1 MALTNEPIERKHD
14 RFLKGIANLPSPWGA
29 AGIVLAPD
37 PEAELVAILSASKFL
52 GKGIK
57 GHVVY
62 QYRRYFR
69 DEAAYDD
76 WIDLTFNPSKIDYR
90 ALAYDFFPHY
100 VEAFGG
106 YMATISDDE
115 FIYMDFEERRR
126 LKMDARSSIYRI
138 DPISY
143 FSDSLCK
150 RGFGLSAKQVMKRL
164 TGKVEDVRLG
174 CGGVFIV
181 LTSAALPTLEMD
193 NICWEAKAHLSR

>member
-14 RFLKGIANLPSPWGA
+14 RFLKGIANLPPPWGA
-29 AGIVLAPD
+29 ASIVPAPE
-37 PEAELVAILSASKFL
+37 PGAQLVATLPASKFL

-57 GHVVY
+57 GQVVY
-62 QYRRYFR
+62 QYRRNFR
-69 DEAAYDD
+69 GEAADDD
-76 WIDLTFNPSKIDYR
+76 WIDLTFNPSKVDYR
-90 ALAYDFFPHY
+90 ALAYDFLPHY

-106 YMATISDDE
+106 YMATISDNE
-115 FIYMDFEERRR
+115 FIYMDFEEKRR

-143 FSDSLCK
+143 FSDGLCE
-150 RGFGLSAKQVMKRL
+150 RAFGLSAKQVMERL

-181 LTSAALPTLEMD
+181 LTSAVLPTPEMD
-193 NICWEAKAHLSR
+193 KTCWEAKAHLSR